1 MKFKYL
7 LACSVISTAMS
18 ANAANSIDFGEMQ
31 PNATY
36 EYQSMVPVMG
46 YYTPTKTGK
55 IVCYSTGEE
64 ITPYEDEGHANA
76 MISTNSYYGASG
88 EKVRT
93 YDVTEGETIYF
104 YLAFPLEGGNFRFTV
119 DNEMLT
125 LSYVDPPVGET
136 PVSIATDYSATIAF
150 SIPVKYTKCTLNVN
164 DTSIEMT
171 AQVSNSYIIV
181 DWFNT
186 LRKLYREGKINAG
199 DELTLNFTG
208 IRDANDA
215 SNRPDF
221 GYGVGKLI
229 LKYKMAGKP
238 AELIWQSGTPESGM
252 TDFQTYYLP
261 GSNEGI
267 VSLTFS
273 EPLDPKCHPI
283 AEISYGDSDNVE
295 MGMYMERPPVTI
307 EGKTCSVNLQG
318 VTRFPDQMIP
328 GLPAQPTIGLTITG
342 IKSADGQYVLT
353 GYASSPY
360 SFGYSYNLKSVV
372 YSIAA
377 DWLPL
382 SGSELNSGD
391 PMEIWVMNGKKIIFD
406 SVDFSYIKNGESAKI
421 SVPYSELTATEDS
434 DDAMLYN
441 LNAPTIEPDPNSEIV
456 VTLGGLLCA
465 DGLDHSTDILVKYK
479 SSTSAVDSIEMEESD
494 RVYFDL
500 TGRRIAS
507 PDKGIYISNGKKV
520 IVK

>member
-186 LRKLYREGKINAG
+186 LRKLYREGKI
-199 DELTLNFTG
+199 
-208 IRDANDA
+208 
-215 SNRPDF
+215 
-221 GYGVGKLI
+221 
-229 LKYKMAGKP
+229 
-238 AELIWQSGTPESGM
+238 
-252 TDFQTYYLP
+252 
-261 GSNEGI
+261 
-267 VSLTFS
+267 
-273 EPLDPKCHPI
+273 
-283 AEISYGDSDNVE
+283 
-295 MGMYMERPPVTI
+295 
-307 EGKTCSVNLQG
+307 
-318 VTRFPDQMIP
+318 
-328 GLPAQPTIGLTITG
+328 
-342 IKSADGQYVLT
+342 
-353 GYASSPY
+353 
-360 SFGYSYNLKSVV
+360 
-372 YSIAA
+372 
-377 DWLPL
+377 
-382 SGSELNSGD
+382 
-391 PMEIWVMNGKKIIFD
+391 
-406 SVDFSYIKNGESAKI
+406 
-421 SVPYSELTATEDS
+421 
-434 DDAMLYN
+434 
-441 LNAPTIEPDPNSEIV
+441 
-456 VTLGGLLCA
+456 
-465 DGLDHSTDILVKYK
+465 
-479 SSTSAVDSIEMEESD
+479 
-494 RVYFDL
+494 
-500 TGRRIAS
+500 
-507 PDKGIYISNGKKV
+507 
-520 IVK
+520 